1 MNGNNPEPAVI
12 NPRRLPGDPELGP
25 LAILALVPAD
35 LKLFSRLSQPQ
46 AKPVEVREYFKLF
59 DLGGGLSLA
68 GPAIGAP
75 QAVLVAEKLFALGVQ
90 QLLVQGWA
98 GSLTPGARLGDH
110 ILVTGSLSE
119 EGTSSHYPLDREAGP
134 DQKLNQAL
142 ETSAAD
148 LGLEIKS
155 GTVWSIDAPFRET
168 KSKVTAYAQ
177 QGLMAVE
184 MELSALF
191 TVAAFRGR
199 GAAALVVVT
208 DELFG
213 ADWRPGFASDQVKAS
228 RRRAAQVVLNAAA
241 KLI

>member
-1 MNGNNPEPAVI
+1 MNGNNPEPVVI
-12 NPRRLPGDPELGP
+12 TPRRLPGDPELGP
-25 LAILALVPAD
+25 ISIMSLVPAD
-35 LKLFSRLSQPQ
+35 LKLYSRLSQPQ
-46 AKPVEVREYFKLF
+46 AKPVEVREYFQLF

-75 QAVLVAEKLFALGVQ
+75 QAVMVAEKLFALGVRK
-90 QLLVQGWA
+90 LLVQGWA

-119 EGTSSHYPLDREAGP
+119 EGTSAHYPLDRTAGP
-134 DQKLNQAL
+134 DQKLNLAL

-148 LGLEIKS
+148 LGLELKS
-155 GTVWSIDAPFRET
+155 GPVWSIDAPYRET
-168 KSKVTAYAQ
+168 REKVAAYAR
-177 QGLMAVE
+177 QGVMAVE

-191 TVAAFRGR
+191 TVAAFRDR
-199 GAAALVVVT
+199 EAAALVVVT

-213 ADWRPGFASDQVKAS
+213 SDWRPGFSSDQVKAS
-228 RRRAAQVVLNAAA
+228 RRRAAQVILNAAA